1 MLTSAEKVHPSA
13 SQTLGYQAE
22 RKLVVED
29 SAERLL
35 LKSPT
40 ELGFREAGQEPLH
53 LHPQQQV
60 SYPLS
65 ATNSNEHHRK
75 GVAVANHG
83 SYI

>member
-1 MLTSAEKVHPSA
+1 MDKVQPSA

-40 ELGFREAGQEPLH
+40 ELGFREVGEEPLH
-53 LHPQQQV
+53 LN
-60 SYPLS
+60 
-65 ATNSNEHHRK
+65 A
-75 GVAVANHG
+75 
-83 SYI
+83 